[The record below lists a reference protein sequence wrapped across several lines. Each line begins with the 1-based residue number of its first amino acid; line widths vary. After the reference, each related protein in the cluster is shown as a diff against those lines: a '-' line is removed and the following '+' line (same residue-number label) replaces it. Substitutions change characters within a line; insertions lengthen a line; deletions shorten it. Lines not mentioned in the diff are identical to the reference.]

1 MTHFLRFID
10 PSPRAEKRRCD
21 GLMLRVMS
29 RKTLIAAFLAVL
41 ALAGCRGMESSEP
54 PIHPNLNM
62 DFQERF
68 DPQEPNPFFEDG
80 MAMRTPVPG
89 TVARG
94 MLREDTRFYEGRTE
108 QGELV
113 ERLPVPVTRELLE
126 RGQER
131 YNIYCAVCHGRT
143 GDGEGIITAG
153 DYGYTQAPTY
163 HDERL
168 REVSDGYLYDV
179 ITNGVRT
186 MPGYAHQVP
195 VADRWAIVAYM
206 RALQRSQ
213 YATEEDLPSSV
224 LAQIEQGRSA
234 NIEGGRQGVGGAEEG
249 DTAAAAPEEEVQPPA
264 EEEPVEEA
272 PEEEEVPEEEAPT
285 EDPAEEEV
293 AEGET
298 EEAEAPEEEAPAE
311 EQEEDTAAAEEDTAA
326 AQAEE
331 DTTATAA
338 AETEAGA
345 PGEEAQVQEGERTT
359 GGVISSTVLILILVV
374 LPILAL
380 LALLVIAFRR
390 EREH

>member
-1 MTHFLRFID
+1 
-10 PSPRAEKRRCD
+10 
-21 GLMLRVMS
+21 MS

-68 DPQEPNPFFEDG
+68 DPQEPNPFFENG

-108 QGELV
+108 GGELV

-131 YNIYCAVCHGRT
+131 YDIYCAVCHGRT

-163 HDERL
+163 HDDRL

-213 YATEEDLPSSV
+213 YAPEEDLPSSV

-234 NIEGGRQGVGGAEEG
+234 NIEGGRQGVSGAEEE
-249 DTAAAAPEEEVQPPA
+249 DPAAEAPEEEAQAPVEEEP

-272 PEEEEVPEEEAPT
+272 PEEEEVPEEETAP
-285 EDPAEEEV
+285 EDPAEEEEA
-293 AEGET
+293 AE
-298 EEAEAPEEEAPAE
+298 EAPEEEAPAE

-326 AQAEE
+326 AQVEE

-345 PGEEAQVQEGERTT
+345 SAEEAQVQEGERTT

-374 LPILAL
+374 LPVLAL
-380 LALLVIAFRR
+380 LALLVFAFRR

>member
-1 MTHFLRFID
+1 
-10 PSPRAEKRRCD
+10 
-21 GLMLRVMS
+21 MLRVMS
-29 RKTLIAAFLAVL
+29 RKTFIAAFLAVL

-113 ERLPVPVTRELLE
+113 ERMPVPVTRELLE

-143 GDGEGIITAG
+143 GDGEGIIMTG

-163 HDERL
+163 HSDRL

-179 ITNGVRT
+179 ITNGIRT

-213 YATEEDLPSSV
+213 YAPEEDLPSSV

-234 NIEGGRQGVGGAEEG
+234 NIEGGRQGAGAVGEA
-249 DTAAAAPEEEVQPPA
+249 DTAAAAPEEEAQAPVEEEPA
-264 EEEPVEEA
+264 EETP
-272 PEEEEVPEEEAPT
+272 EEEVPEEETAP
-285 EDPAEEEV
+285 EDPAEEEEA

-311 EQEEDTAAAEEDTAA
+311 VQEEDTAAAEEDTAA

-331 DTTATAA
+331 DEEDTTATAA

-345 PGEEAQVQEGERTT
+345 PAEEAQVQEGERTT
-359 GGVISSTVLILILVV
+359 GGAISSTVLILILVV